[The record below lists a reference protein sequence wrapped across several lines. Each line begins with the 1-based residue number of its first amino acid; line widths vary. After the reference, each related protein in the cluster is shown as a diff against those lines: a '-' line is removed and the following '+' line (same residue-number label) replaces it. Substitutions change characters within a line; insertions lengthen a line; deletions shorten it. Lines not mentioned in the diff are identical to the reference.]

1 MIIHACPLSVDR
13 FIPYRQQL
21 PGGPFYAL
29 YSPKNSENI
38 AKKTSVEDWMDK
50 EIFGLLLA
58 LTRREFLYYV
68 QVHFEYFLHT
78 GLFFFLI
85 RRIIVK
91 NTYCGPIHF
100 ASLLYH

>member
-78 GLFFFLI
+78 GLIFPYYVYHRKKYLLWSQPFCV
-85 RRIIVK
+85 IV
-91 NTYCGPIHF
+91 YR
-100 ASLLYH
+100 